1 MRQAKTC
8 EDCYLLHKGE
18 CWKTH
23 LPVVDFEP
31 VGFECPLNVESAK
44 VKEQPA
50 EPVKPEKQET
60 KTLRAEKKK
69 KYESRSWLYEQ
80 YIVKNLTYQEIANK
94 LEVGYNTIYM
104 AMKKFEIPK
113 KGYSERQRPGKS
125 HSYKKKIRR

>member
-1 MRQAKTC
+1 MRRAKTC

-18 CWKTH
+18 CWQTH

-31 VGFECPLNVESAK
+31 DGFKCPLEVKEE
-44 VKEQPA
+44 KEQPA
-50 EPVKPEKQET
+50 EPVKKVKEET
-60 KTLRAEKKK
+60 PRAEKKK

-80 YIVKNLTYQEIANK
+80 YVTKNLTYQEIADK
-94 LEVGYNTIYM
+94 LEVGYNTIYI

-125 HSYKKKIRR
+125 HSYKKKIRK